1 MLVDVAIVAIVILSM
16 LAAIS
21 QGLLRELFALAGLV
35 LGLVLASWNYA
46 RLAIPLGRW
55 IHSPGIA
62 NALAFLMIAFGV
74 MLVAGWIG
82 SLLRKTVQLIGLG
95 WLDSILGAVFGIIR
109 GCVVVMVAMIA
120 IAAFRPHASWMQGSK
135 LTPYFLP
142 GAQMLSAQAPAA
154 LKEKVVLGITYL
166 KHPGMIFMDMDTMEP
181 VSD

>member
-1 MLVDVAIVAIVILSM
+1 MLVDIAIVGIVILSM
-16 LAAIS
+16 LAAIT
-21 QGLLRELFALAGLV
+21 QGLLRELFSLGGLI

-46 RLAIPLGRW
+46 RLAAPISHW

-62 NALAFLMIAFGV
+62 NALAFLLIALGV
-74 MLVAGWIG
+74 MLLAGMIG
-82 SLLRKTVQLIGLG
+82 SLLRKTVQVIGLG
-95 WLDSILGAVFGIIR
+95 WLDSMLGAAFGILR

-120 IAAFRPHASWMQGSK
+120 IAAFRHNASWMQGSK

-154 LKEKVVLGITYL
+154 LKEKVIVGIAYL
-166 KHPGMIFMDMDTMEP
+166 RHPGMIFMDTIEP